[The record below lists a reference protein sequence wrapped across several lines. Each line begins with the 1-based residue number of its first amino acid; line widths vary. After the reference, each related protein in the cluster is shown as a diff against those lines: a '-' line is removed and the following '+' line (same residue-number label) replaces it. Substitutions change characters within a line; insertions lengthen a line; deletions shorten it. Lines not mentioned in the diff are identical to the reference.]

1 MNFLKESL
9 LSKNRPLSSDDSGSS
24 NGSGEYEPP
33 MASVPQQP
41 AAAKRQVSE
50 FDQIMNTISNF
61 NEEVDPFD
69 IQVLFAIFNKI
80 TLALNN
86 RELTQDEANMLYKE
100 VPHLNI
106 GRDNIH
112 LTLKQVMDIANIF
125 QNSSQG
131 SARDI
136 DLLTLKFINSP
147 TQESKQSF
155 LDNFNSAGEI
165 SELSLERVF
174 ASERS
179 IAAMMRLCNE
189 IKVEGFADYATKCTS
204 FNDRLGNSSNGTPRL
219 KTGNLTNGKP
229 FDMDRIVASSKEKIN
244 LSEIDAEHLDGMIE
258 GMLNHNKMSFNFNKG
273 RFKKVFQ
280 TELRDFG
287 IRQGATNRLK
297 KLDLEV
303 QGVIASQELNSQQRR
318 IILNQLN
325 LSTTAD
331 LYKYKLQSYFDESSE
346 IDAVIDCFYG
356 SGIARTLLFVN
367 DDKKCTPL
375 YEYDGKVVGGLNEY
389 IEGVLFPYFSNY
401 LINKGILQEHR
412 IYSYFIRFGCIFNPT
427 GNPIVN
433 YFNILSNQYLV
444 DGNVEGSQNQ
454 VRDKNVFSRSMPV
467 SFKSIVYLK
476 ILNLQN
482 LQLNTNGEP
491 FFLSID
497 YGNIDN
503 LYASF
508 PYKYI
513 LSTLLYMSMN
523 PDVAYEDAKR
533 ITTTQEQQLEQVMQ
547 QRTQKHQELDRWLK
561 MRTEGY
567 LGTQGGNI
575 QKKQSQSKKS
585 KPKNKKKSSYHKSKC
600 SKKNI
605 KTQKKYCKNKTKKR
619 SK

>member
-50 FDQIMNTISNF
+50 FDQIMNTIRNF

-112 LTLKQVMDIANIF
+112 LTLKQVMEIANIF

-346 IDAVIDCFYG
+346 IDEVIDCFYG

-375 YEYDGKVVGGLNEY
+375 YEYDGKVGGGLNEY

>member
-1 MNFLKESL
+1 MNFLKEPL
-9 LSKNRPLSSDDSGSS
+9 LSKNRPLSSDESGSS

-50 FDQIMNTISNF
+50 FDQIMNTIRNF

-112 LTLKQVMDIANIF
+112 LTLKQVMEIANIF

-179 IAAMMRLCNE
+179 IASMMRLCNE

-244 LSEIDAEHLDGMIE
+244 LSEIDAEHLDGLIE

-346 IDAVIDCFYG
+346 IDEVIDCFYG

-375 YEYDGKVVGGLNEY
+375 YDSDGKVGGGVNEY

-412 IYSYFIRFGCIFNPT
+412 IYSYFIRFGCIFNPI
-427 GNPIVN
+427 GNPIVS

-467 SFKSIVYLK
+467 SFKSIVL
-476 ILNLQN
+476 
-482 LQLNTNGEP
+482 
-491 FFLSID
+491 
-497 YGNIDN
+497 
-503 LYASF
+503 
-508 PYKYI
+508 
-513 LSTLLYMSMN
+513 
-523 PDVAYEDAKR
+523 R
-533 ITTTQEQQLEQVMQ
+533 
-547 QRTQKHQELDRWLK
+547 
-561 MRTEGY
+561 
-567 LGTQGGNI
+567 
-575 QKKQSQSKKS
+575 QS
-585 KPKNKKKSSYHKSKC
+585 
-600 SKKNI
+600 
-605 KTQKKYCKNKTKKR
+605 
-619 SK
+619 

>member
-1 MNFLKESL
+1 MNFLKEPL

-50 FDQIMNTISNF
+50 FDQIMNTIRNF

-112 LTLKQVMDIANIF
+112 LTLKQVMEIANIF

-165 SELSLERVF
+165 SELSLDRVF

-189 IKVEGFADYATKCTS
+189 IKVEGFADNATKCTS
-204 FNDRLGNSSNGTPRL
+204 FNDRLKIGNSSNGTPRL
-219 KTGNLTNGKP
+219 KIGNLTNGKP

-375 YEYDGKVVGGLNEY
+375 YEYDGKVSGGLNEY

-427 GNPIVN
+427 GNPIVS

-444 DGNVEGSQNQ
+444 DGNVEGSQNK

-476 ILNLQN
+476 ILN

-600 SKKNI
+600 NT